1 MTQMTNKDLLAVL
14 KRSLEE
20 ANSDGETVVDKD
32 IINNLWEI
40 FAPNAS
46 GNEDDS
52 QNSSVVKSQ
61 RFHELINKYHDK
73 NK

>member
-14 KRSLEE
+14 RRSLEE
-20 ANSDGETVVDKD
+20 ANSDSETVVDKD

-40 FAPNAS
+40 FAPKAS
-46 GNEDDS
+46 GNENDP
-52 QNSSVVKSQ
+52 QNSSALKSQ
-61 RFHELINKYHDK
+61 RLHELINNYHDK

>member
-1 MTQMTNKDLLAVL
+1 MTNKDLLAVL

-20 ANSDGETVVDKD
+20 ANSDSETVVDKD

-46 GNEDDS
+46 SNEDDS